1 MGDINLKQRS
11 FSAAFAKTYATRVY
25 GFDPSPNTWG
35 NWRKWAG
42 ISKGATM
49 FSFEQVCI
57 LAAIATI
64 RSTDRVRQLRK
75 SEILAIANSYELQ
88 EQIAAVIE
96 FMDRTNKVSGK
107 DVVQALN
114 VRGVEIGLS
123 TLYRRMREFNVKF
136 SLQKVYSVDKLITA
150 LR

>member
-1 MGDINLKQRS
+1 MGDIDLKQRS
-11 FSAAFAKTYATRVY
+11 FPAAFAKTYAIRVY
-25 GFDPSPNTWG
+25 GSEPSPNTWR
-35 NWRKWAG
+35 NWREWAG

-49 FSFEQVCI
+49 FSFEQVCT

-75 SEILAIANSYELQ
+75 SEILAIANSLELH

-96 FMDRTNKVSGK
+96 FMDRADLVSGK
-107 DVVQALN
+107 DIVQALN
-114 VRGVEIGLS
+114 VRGVEISLS

-136 SLQKVYSVDKLITA
+136 SLQNVYPVDRLVTF